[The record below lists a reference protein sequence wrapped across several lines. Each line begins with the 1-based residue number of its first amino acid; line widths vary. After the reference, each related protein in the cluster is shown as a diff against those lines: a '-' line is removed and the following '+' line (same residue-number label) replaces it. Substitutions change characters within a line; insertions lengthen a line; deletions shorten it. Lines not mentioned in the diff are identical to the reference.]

1 MASGSNSTS
10 IAGQGISSTYQYSL
24 SVSYSS
30 GTQSIENNQT
40 YIEAR
45 CTLSGQYIG
54 WTGTNVTLQ
63 LYWHDNKNGDQLL
76 NSGTWSSGGMGY
88 GTREVFGSKW
98 VKHQDNGTLDGC
110 YAWVHVQAS
119 SGTYAPNS
127 LQSLVTGGDRSFSTI
142 PRTTSMSISATSRN
156 LGESITITGSGASS
170 SFTHKLYVLWNGSW
184 IGINTSLGSSVNQS
198 YTIPKSWANNLPN
211 GTSGTATFSL
221 DTYNGSTKIGNSQK
235 SCTIYVPNTSEFNP
249 SISSIAVSE
258 ANSSVATQ
266 FGFYVQNQSKLKF
279 VNTCSGAYSSS
290 INSIKT
296 TINGTT
302 YSGNTITT
310 NAISAS
316 GTVSYTV
323 TATDSRGRSVSKTGS
338 VSVTA
343 YSTPTLSGS
352 AYRCNSSYTRDD
364 NDGTYGQTTYSYNVV
379 ALSNKNTLTFTI
391 DYRVSDG
398 SWTNLKTISSG
409 YSASNA
415 TFNMGNVLTATN
427 TYEVRLGIKDFFSS
441 TSYYVMTVSPTY
453 TLINFGAGGKSI
465 AFGQQSSNNGTMEI
479 NMPTEITT
487 DGSVITHEGF
497 STKAWITGDGSTTY
511 KDCQYGAYRSDTNV
525 ACGFGIGYGGTNH
538 GIWSVP
544 LNTWMIHSD
553 GSKVYIKGNRV
564 DSLFP
569 VGAVYMTYN
578 NNNPGNFLG
587 GTWVQFGQGRTL
599 IGQGTASDGTT
610 SMTFNANA
618 TGGSYKNAIS
628 ENNLSG
634 NVTVSRQTTSYGSHA
649 EWKNYT
655 PSGWAV
661 DALRDFSSYG
671 QLVNNVQPYIVIYFW
686 RRTA

>member
-24 SVSYSS
+24 SVSYAS

-221 DTYNGSTKIGNSQK
+221 DTYSGSTKIGNSQK
-235 SCTIYVPNTSEFNP
+235 SCTIYVPNTTEFNP

-323 TATDSRGRSVSKTGS
+323 TATDTRGRSVSKTGS

-364 NDGTYGQTTYSYNVV
+364 DDGTYGQTTYSYNVV

-391 DYRVSDG
+391 DYRVSGG

-479 NMPTEITT
+479 NMPVVHT
-487 DGSVITHEGF
+487 DYFKQNDVKRYFARRRG
-497 STKAWITGDGSTTY
+497 GDGN
-511 KDCQYGAYRSDTNV
+511 AYYWHLCTWSGSDNSDNLIIRV
-525 ACGFGIGYGGTNH
+525 YGGNGYNGNSYQNTVYEIFCKNAWQSTSSATKSFGVSVDMRHYLDNTTSTNN
-538 GIWSVP
+538 VV
-544 LNTWMIHSD
+544 
-553 GSKVYIKGNRV
+553 VYCMATAYNSCDLYIYFPFTYPDFFAEFIYSGGDISNVV
-564 DSLFP
+564 DSVSKSAP
-569 VGAVYMTYN
+569 ST
-578 NNNPGNFLG
+578 
-587 GTWVQFGQGRTL
+587 
-599 IGQGTASDGTT
+599 GTAQ
-610 SMTFNANA
+610 
-618 TGGSYKNAIS
+618 
-628 ENNLSG
+628 
-634 NVTVSRQTTSYGSHA
+634 NVEFVGERKVRQGL
-649 EWKNYT
+649 T
-655 PSGWAV
+655 PV
-661 DALRDFSSYG
+661 M
-671 QLVNNVQPYIVIYFW
+671 VVV
-686 RRTA
+686 